1 MPKRSDNVIS
11 RKWSIVGSMPKRS
24 ESWSCDFQFTFVK
37 LVIRFA
43 RHESHER
50 WMIQSDIFFVMSGFK
65 CKMDLSVEIVLTN
78 DKYKKILPRF
88 TNILNQ
94 SILVNTI
101 AFSYN
106 FYLSMDH
113 RYYMHK
119 YLQFIWISY
128 PYVIC
133 SLFHCSSL
141 LSSLLWSTTLLKVA
155 ISVSDTPG
163 TRIKMYRAHHMACP
177 LNLIK
182 FLRGTQWVH
191 VWGHDR
197 GQILNF
203 F

>member
-1 MPKRSDNVIS
+1 
-11 RKWSIVGSMPKRS
+11 MPKRS

-43 RHESHER
+43 CHESHER
-50 WMIQSDIFFVMSGFK
+50 WMTQSDIFFVMSGFK
-65 CKMDLSVEIVLTN
+65 CKMDLSVEILLTN
-78 DKYKKILPRF
+78 DKYKKMILLRF

-101 AFSYN
+101 AFHTT
-106 FYLSMDH
+106 FTFQWIIGIICL
-113 RYYMHK
+113 

-128 PYVIC
+128 PCIIC

-155 ISVSDTPG
+155 ISVSVTLG
-163 TRIKMYRAHHMACP
+163 TWIKMYRAHHMACL